1 MKTGYKIT
9 TDLLNSSWYY
19 FDSANIIHGPIAFLK
34 FRELVI
40 NGVVDVTTKVS
51 RDKVTW
57 QPAAAFDAI
66 GFDCIV
72 VEAGDSYQL
81 YGPFSTDFI
90 DKSELSSGVPANGK
104 LFVRIGNVADVIKAG
119 GVNEFILQDA
129 VDTKKI
135 DELKA
140 ANAKLESE
148 LAASKQ
154 QSAEDKQ
161 QLEALS
167 ASMASLES
175 AKSTLE
181 SELAASKQQSAEDKQ
196 QLEALSANIASL
208 EAAKSTL
215 ESELATSKQQSAED
229 KQQLEALSASMA
241 SLESAK
247 STLESELAT
256 SKQQS
261 AEDKQQLEA
270 LSASMASLESAKSIL
285 ESELS
290 TSKQQSAEDKQQL
303 EALSARMASLE
314 SAKLTLESELAT
326 SKHELAASK
335 QENFDIVEQNS
346 NLINQVKYVK
356 EELEQTKVELLEAVK
371 QAQNDLVKE
380 QIKAEQAEVARKSFE
395 SEAMRSATLE
405 RENAELISENKQLLQ
420 QKHELA
426 DSLSVVRERLAKE
439 QYRSQQLAN
448 AANKIKRRLSRAL
461 DNVIDDSPTEDVLT
475 FSTNESGDEFVLDEN
490 TNQLDFSKLP
500 QTGDNTVICMDENG
514 EFSERDK
521 EKVKHAI
528 SLEAQLQKEL
538 MILRS
543 KHSKN
548 AFAKST
554 NPDSEEK
561 GKSGKSFWKLFS
573 KK

>member
-208 EAAKSTL
+208 EA
-215 ESELATSKQQSAED
+215 
-229 KQQLEALSASMA
+229 
-241 SLESAK
+241 AK

>member
-181 SELAASKQQSAEDKQ
+181 SELA
-196 QLEALSANIASL
+196 
-208 EAAKSTL
+208 
-215 ESELATSKQQSAED
+215 
-229 KQQLEALSASMA
+229 
-241 SLESAK
+241 
-247 STLESELAT
+247 
-256 SKQQS
+256 
-261 AEDKQQLEA
+261 
-270 LSASMASLESAKSIL
+270 
-285 ESELS
+285 
-290 TSKQQSAEDKQQL
+290 
-303 EALSARMASLE
+303 
-314 SAKLTLESELAT
+314 T

-439 QYRSQQLAN
+439 QYRSQQLAD

-490 TNQLDFSKLP
+490 TNQSDFSKLP

-543 KHSKN
+543 QHSKN
-548 AFAKST
+548 AFAKSA

-561 GKSGKSFWKLFS
+561 GKTGKSFWKLFS

>member
-208 EAAKSTL
+208 EAT
-215 ESELATSKQQSAED
+215 
-229 KQQLEALSASMA
+229 
-241 SLESAK
+241 K

>member
-1 MKTGYKIT
+1 MAS
-9 TDLLNSSWYY
+9 LE
-19 FDSANIIHGPIAFLK
+19 SAK
-34 FRELVI
+34 
-40 NGVVDVTTKVS
+40 
-51 RDKVTW
+51 
-57 QPAAAFDAI
+57 
-66 GFDCIV
+66 
-72 VEAGDSYQL
+72 
-81 YGPFSTDFI
+81 ST
-90 DKSELSSGVPANGK
+90 
-104 LFVRIGNVADVIKAG
+104 
-119 GVNEFILQDA
+119 
-129 VDTKKI
+129 
-135 DELKA
+135 
-140 ANAKLESE
+140 LESE

-181 SELAASKQQSAEDKQ
+181 SELAASKQQSAEDK
-196 QLEALSANIASL
+196 
-208 EAAKSTL
+208 K
-215 ESELATSKQQSAED
+215 
-229 KQQLEALSASMA
+229 QLEALSASMA
-241 SLESAK
+241 SLEATK
-247 STLESELAT
+247 STLESELAA

-261 AEDKQQLEA
+261 AENKQQLEA
-270 LSASMASLESAKSIL
+270 LSAS
-285 ESELS
+285 
-290 TSKQQSAEDKQQL
+290 
-303 EALSARMASLE
+303 MASLE

-439 QYRSQQLAN
+439 QYRSQQLAD

-490 TNQLDFSKLP
+490 TNQSDFSKLP

-543 KHSKN
+543 QHSKN
-548 AFAKST
+548 AFAKSA

-561 GKSGKSFWKLFS
+561 GKTGKSFWKLFS

>member
-119 GVNEFILQDA
+119 GVNEFILQNA

-140 ANAKLESE
+140 ANAKLESELAASKQQLAEDKQQLEALSASMASLESAKSTLESE

-181 SELAASKQQSAEDKQ
+181 SELAASKQQSAEDK
-196 QLEALSANIASL
+196 
-208 EAAKSTL
+208 K
-215 ESELATSKQQSAED
+215 
-229 KQQLEALSASMA
+229 QLEALSASMA
-241 SLESAK
+241 SLEATK
-247 STLESELAT
+247 STLESELAA

-261 AEDKQQLEA
+261 AENKQQLEA
-270 LSASMASLESAKSIL
+270 LSAS
-285 ESELS
+285 
-290 TSKQQSAEDKQQL
+290 
-303 EALSARMASLE
+303 MASLE

-439 QYRSQQLAN
+439 QYRSQQLAD

-490 TNQLDFSKLP
+490 TNQSDFSKLP

-543 KHSKN
+543 QHSKN
-548 AFAKST
+548 AFAKSA

-561 GKSGKSFWKLFS
+561 GKTGKSFWKLFS